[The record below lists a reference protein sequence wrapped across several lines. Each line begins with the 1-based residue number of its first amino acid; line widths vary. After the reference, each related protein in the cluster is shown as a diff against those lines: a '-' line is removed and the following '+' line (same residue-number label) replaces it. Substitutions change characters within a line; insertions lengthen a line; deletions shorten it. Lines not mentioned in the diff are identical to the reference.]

1 MSRRKKDP
9 LRMVTEE
16 ERTYLY
22 KVSRSLSES
31 SSRVAR
37 AKVLLSVSDGTS
49 YQEAALRAG
58 RRSALAVSQ
67 LVSRFNQ
74 EGIEAINIK
83 HAGGSPVEY
92 GSDKRQNIIHIVS
105 TAPDRKIHGTATWSL
120 SSLQRYL
127 ETTEIG
133 HVSINTLWKILHNA
147 GFSFQKDCSW
157 VKTGIVSRKR
167 GGKFVEVEDV
177 DSEAKKKSNHNSV

>member
-1 MSRRKKDP
+1 MSRKKKDP
-9 LRMVTEE
+9 IRKMTEE
-16 ERTYLY
+16 EFIYLNQ
-22 KVSRSLSES
+22 VARAFSES

-37 AKVLLSVSDGTS
+37 AKVLLIVSDGAS

-58 RRSALAVSQ
+58 RRSAQSVSK

-83 HAGGSPVEY
+83 HAGGPSVEY
-92 GSDKRQNIIHIVS
+92 GSDEKQKITNIIS
-105 TAPDRKIHGTATWSL
+105 SPPDRKTNGTATWSL
-120 SSLQRYL
+120 SSLQRHL
-127 ETTEIG
+127 EKTEMG
-133 HVSINTLWKILHNA
+133 HVSTYTLWKILHNA
-147 GFSFQKDCSW
+147 GYSFQKDCSW

-177 DSEAKKKSNHNSV
+177 DSEAKKKSNLNSV